1 MSLFWP
7 RHLRTQLALLVAG
20 LFAALVFT
28 YTWRAAADQVGLA
41 REVILS
47 QTQVLARTL
56 AGALLDTLDD
66 GDPAAVADLL
76 RQSAGYR
83 EIVSLALVSPD
94 GRVLSQVRKNAQNEA
109 FVDVARGPL
118 QPPARA
124 LGEPTLERSAPGSMV
139 ETLWLPLERAGLQG
153 WLRMEVSMVRLEQ
166 LRTRIWRDS
175 LLTAAVAVL
184 LAVLFLFLILRR
196 PMAVLSQAAD
206 FASRLDQRRGET
218 LPDYR
223 GNQEMGELVQALNRA
238 SVRLKDQ
245 EAQIAENNR
254 FLKSLTDALGEG
266 VLATDAEGRC
276 TFVNA
281 EAERML
287 GWSRYELLDEY
298 VHDLIHSRTASGLPI
313 SRDEC
318 PLHAPG
324 AACHEFRSDLE
335 TFHRKDGSIFPISI
349 VSMPLFEGERFIGT
363 VAAFQDITDRKRDED
378 YLLATSSRLSA
389 LIESMQAG
397 VLVEDEQHQVLLA
410 NQALFEMF
418 GNGGMNAEV
427 VGQPSRELMNA
438 CRESMVDPEAFASE
452 VRRLIQAGNPVL
464 NHELRLKDGRVLEF
478 DYVPIY
484 LFPAFPQPED
494 CRGHL
499 WLFRDITRRKQ
510 VERELQQ
517 AKEMAEAANQAKGD
531 FLANMSHEIRT
542 PMNGIIGMT
551 ELALD
556 TELDPTQREY
566 LELVKSSADALLVII
581 NDILDF
587 SKIEAGR
594 LDLECIDFQLPRL
607 LEETLKPLA
616 LRAEAR
622 GVAMELALGPGT
634 PEWVRGDPSRLRQ
647 VLINL
652 LGNALKFTE
661 QGNIRLSAEPMPDG
675 QLHLAVADT
684 GIGIPAEKQ
693 AAIFE
698 AFSQADTS
706 ITRRFG
712 GTGLGLA
719 ICSRLVNLMGG
730 RLWVESEP
738 GRGSTFHFTVAL
750 GSASGR
756 GEMPEQDS
764 APVAVRPGLSILLAE
779 DNPVNQ
785 KLAVSLLEKDGHR
798 VMLAENGAEA
808 VALSGQEGI
817 DLVLMDMQMPVMDGM
832 EATAQIRRREEQTG
846 RHLPIVAMTA
856 NAMQGDRER
865 CLAAGMDGYVA
876 KPIKLNELRQA
887 MATVLGWQ
895 QPGQAAG
902 TDAPGAT
909 GFRLDK
915 AGILERFGGDEEL
928 YQTLAE
934 MYRSDVDNY
943 CAQLQS
949 ALEAG
954 DGPRL
959 SREAHTLKGLL
970 ATFSDEEGAGLAQA
984 VEMAATQGDPAGLA
998 GQVEALQQMARRL
1011 AQAL

>member
-1 MSLFWP
+1 LSLFWP
-7 RHLRTQLALLVAG
+7 RQLRTQLALLVAG
-20 LFAALVFT
+20 LFAALVFI
-28 YTWRAAADQVGLA
+28 YTWRSAAEQVGLA

-56 AGALLDTLDD
+56 AGSLLDTLEG
-66 GDPAAVADLL
+66 GDPAAIAGLL

-83 EIVSLALVSPD
+83 EIVSLALVGPD
-94 GRVLSQVRKNAQNEA
+94 GQVLAQVRKNVQNEP
-109 FVDVARGPL
+109 FVDVVSGALPPPAAAMGGPL
-118 QPPARA
+118 VEPA
-124 LGEPTLERSAPGSMV
+124 GPMV
-139 ETLWLPLERAGLQG
+139 EILWQPLERAGLQG
-153 WLRMEVSMVRLEQ
+153 WLRMELSMARLEQ
-166 LRTRIWRDS
+166 LRAHIWRDS
-175 LLTAAVAVL
+175 LLTACLAVL
-184 LAVLFLFLILRR
+184 LAALFLFLILRR
-196 PMAVLSQAAD
+196 PMAVLSRAAD

-223 GNQEMGELVQALNRA
+223 GNQEVGELVQALNRA

-245 EAQIAENNR
+245 EEQIAENNR

-287 GWSRYELLDEY
+287 GWSRYELLGEY
-298 VHDLIHSRTASGLPI
+298 VHDLIHSRTASGLPV
-313 SRDEC
+313 SRNEC

-335 TFHRKDGSIFPISI
+335 TFQRKDGSVFPISI

-363 VAAFQDITDRKRDED
+363 VAAFQDITARKRDED
-378 YLLATSSRLSA
+378 CLLATSSRLSA

-397 VLVEDEQHQVLLA
+397 VLVEDEQHRVLQA

-418 GNGGMNAEV
+418 GTGGTNAEV
-427 VGQPSRELMNA
+427 VGHPSRALMQA
-438 CRESMVDPEAFASE
+438 CSASMSDPEAFAAE
-452 VRRLIQAGNPVL
+452 VRRLIQAGSPVL
-464 NHELRLKDGRVLEF
+464 NHELRLLDGRVLEF

-587 SKIEAGR
+587 SKIEAGK
-594 LDLECIDFQLPRL
+594 LDLESIDFQLPRL

-616 LRAEAR
+616 LRAEAK
-622 GVAMELALGPGT
+622 GVAMTLELAPGT

-661 QGNIRLSAEPMPDG
+661 QGQIRLSVEPLPDG
-675 QLHLAVADT
+675 LLHLAVADT
-684 GIGIPAEKQ
+684 GIGIPADKQ

-719 ICSRLVNLMGG
+719 ICTRLVSLMGG

-738 GRGSTFHFTVAL
+738 GRGSTFHFSVAL
-750 GSASGR
+750 ASAG
-756 GEMPEQDS
+756 GQEDMPDRS
-764 APVAVRPGLSILLAE
+764 AAPEGGLPRLSILLVE

-798 VMLAENGAEA
+798 VILAENGAEA

-817 DLVLMDMQMPVMDGM
+817 DLVLMDMQMPVMDGI
-832 EATAQIRRREEQTG
+832 EATGQIRRREEQTG

-876 KPIKLNELRQA
+876 KPIKTAELRQA
-887 MATVLGWQ
+887 IAAVMGI
-895 QPGQAAG
+895 QAAG
-902 TDAPGAT
+902 PAVGTAAPAPRP
-909 GFRLDK
+909 FRLDK
-915 AGILERFGGDEEL
+915 AGILARFGGDEEL

-934 MYRSDVDNY
+934 MYRDDVENY
-943 CAQLQS
+943 CAQLQL

-959 SREAHTLKGLL
+959 SREAHTLKGLF

-984 VEMAATQGDPAGLA
+984 VEMAAAQGDPAGLA
-998 GQVEALQQMARRL
+998 EQVEALQQVARRL